1 MLATTFL
8 CYRETYAPVLLER
21 KAASLRSQTGDA
33 SYRSRFDKG
42 LPRKEMFYMAGVRPF
57 KLLFLSPIV
66 LIMTLFGAVSYGY
79 LYLMFTTISAIFI
92 DTYGWPQQ
100 LTGLAYLGFGIGC
113 IIGLLVTGSV
123 ANKIAAKHSAQGRF
137 TPESRLGPMLVACWL
152 LPIGLFWYGWSAEKH
167 VYWIMALI
175 GTAIFGCGLM
185 SVFVSFAA
193 PMLIFVSLKTFL
205 LTDKSCSYASIR
217 I

>member
-1 MLATTFL
+1 
-8 CYRETYAPVLLER
+8 
-21 KAASLRSQTGDA
+21 
-33 SYRSRFDKG
+33 
-42 LPRKEMFYMAGVRPF
+42 MFYMAGVRPF

-100 LTGLAYLGFGIGC
+100 ITGLAYLGFGVGC

-167 VYWIMALI
+167 VHWIMPLI

-185 SVFVSFAA
+185 AVFVSFA
-193 PMLIFVSLKTFL
+193 PMPIFVSLIFVWLTAATALYKHLSGRL
-205 LTDKSCSYASIR
+205 LYPICCVGYGCQCRNSVASWCFSPAGWAIDV
-217 I
+217 